1 MMKKKTTLLFLLIAP
16 MLMAQSIFEKFESHE
31 SVSYVSIS
39 PRLFQMMASM
49 NIDDTDPEAQEFF
62 ELVNNINSFKL
73 LRTDDDQISKEFTI
87 WVDQHTSSKKLEELM
102 RVRDGGS
109 KVNFYIKSGKDAERV
124 EELLMLVCDAEIP
137 DMDVNLEP
145 QTVLMVIK
153 GNIDLERISALT
165 KKMNLPASDKLN
177 KLKNRD
183 TNE

>member
-1 MMKKKTTLLFLLIAP
+1 MKKKITLLLLLIAP

-49 NIDDTDPEAQEFF
+49 NIDDSDPEAKEFF

-73 LRTDDDQISKEFTI
+73 LRTDDDQISKEFTV
-87 WVDQHTSSKKLEELM
+87 WVDQHTSAKKLEELM

-124 EELLMLVCDAEIP
+124 EELLMFVCDAEIP
-137 DMDVNLEP
+137 DVDVDIKP
-145 QTVLMVIK
+145 QAVLMVIK
-153 GNIDLERISALT
+153 GDIDLERISALT
-165 KKMNLPASDKLN
+165 KKMDLPGSDELK
-177 KLKNRD
+177 KLKKKD
-183 TNE
+183 KNE